1 MHGLQED
8 LAMRQTFTFAESS
21 HKPPQALAA
30 LKNLVR
36 KYVKRERRK
45 TLPEGVDYWDFACKV
60 GETEETATETH
71 ISEVTNHIE
80 AVFDVGTPT
89 VYVEILS
96 KPGVRKSTSSWADD
110 SSKSSRGS
118 SKSSKGSSK
127 SSSDS
132 SKSSKGYPK
141 GSSDSSKSSKGYPK
155 GSSDSSKSSKG
166 YPKGSS
172 DSSKPSKGFAKTSK
186 GFSSPSKASQ
196 AFSNPSKASKG
207 FSNPSREPSKPAQDD
222 ARPVRDSVKDAP
234 KDPRGD
240 KPSKSWSFGGGN

>member
-110 SSKSSRGS
+110 SSKSSN
-118 SKSSKGSSK
+118 
-127 SSSDS
+127 DS

>member
-127 SSSDS
+127 SSN
-132 SKSSKGYPK
+132 
-141 GSSDSSKSSKGYPK
+141 DSSKSSKGYPK